1 MLSVLTINHNNTEI
15 SFLEN
20 FAFNKD
26 NLHLALGELV
36 DKKGIDECF
45 ILSTCNRIE
54 VYVYS
59 KIENIESTIIQ
70 FVSDFHK
77 FKIEKSPTTYQFMHD
92 KDAVYHL
99 LKVASGS
106 DSMIVGE
113 PQIVNQI
120 KESYRAANSVGTI
133 GTFLHKLIHLSLFT
147 AKKVRSETS
156 IGNKGNSVGSLV
168 VKLSKK
174 IFDNLKNRSVLI
186 IGTGEMS
193 QLLVSHLKAE
203 GLLNIF
209 VASRDLKNAI
219 TFGDRYSC
227 KPVILENID
236 SYLSEVDIVFSS
248 TGSQNFL
255 ITKEDMEE
263 IFQNRKKHN
272 IFFIDIGVPRD
283 IDPRVEDI
291 DKCFLYNLDDLK
303 LIISNDLV
311 GHNKNL
317 EEASKIIKDSVESYT
332 YWKNINNSKDII
344 KGLREHVYEIVNS
357 EIDENK
363 NKLDAETLSRRISN
377 KILHSPVNK
386 IKAESEIE
394 ESLYLQVLSD
404 IFDSNKKK
412 TKDNLLKL
420 GNESRRKNRD

>member
-26 NLHLALGELV
+26 NLHLALGGLI
-36 DKKGIDECF
+36 DKRGIDECF

-54 VYVYS
+54 IYVYS

-77 FKIEKSPTTYQFMHD
+77 LQIEKSPITYQFMHD
-92 KDAVYHL
+92 KDAIYHL
-99 LKVASGS
+99 FKVASGS
-106 DSMIVGE
+106 DSMIIGE

-120 KESYRAANSVGTI
+120 KESYRIANSVGTI
-133 GTFLHKLIHLSLFT
+133 GTFLHKLVHMSLFT

-156 IGNKGNSVGSLV
+156 INNKGNSVGSLV
-168 VKLSKK
+168 IKLSKK

-203 GLLNIF
+203 GLSNIF

-236 SYLSEVDIVFSS
+236 NYLSEADIVFSS
-248 TGSQNFL
+248 SGSQNFL
-255 ITKEDMEE
+255 ITKESIEKVL
-263 IFQNRKKHN
+263 QTRTKHN
-272 IFFIDIGVPRD
+272 IFFIDIAVPRD
-283 IDPRVEDI
+283 IDPRVGDI

-303 LIISNDLV
+303 SIISDDLIEN
-311 GHNKNL
+311 NKSL
-317 EEASKIIKDSVESYT
+317 EEASEIIQDSVGSYT
-332 YWKNINNSKDII
+332 HWENVNNSKDII
-344 KGLREHVYEIVNS
+344 KGLREHVYEVVSS
-357 EIDENK
+357 EIGENK
-363 NKLDAETLSRRISN
+363 NKLDTEALSRKISN

-386 IKAESEIE
+386 IKAESEMQ
-394 ESLYLQVLSD
+394 ESLYLKVLSD
-404 IFDSNKKK
+404 IFDSKKRE

-420 GNESRRKNRD
+420 GNESRHKNRD